1 MMAVVWLGLM
11 VLFLLLEAG
20 TVALVSLWFA
30 AGALAA
36 ILVSLLGGNLVIQ
49 SLVFLVV
56 SCALLALARPVLRK
70 YYTPRITRTNVDSL
84 PGSLGLVTAD
94 IDNVV
99 GAGEVKLGAM
109 TWTARSTDGS
119 PIPAGTQVRVDRIEG
134 VKAFVSPLRVGAGM
148 EYGKKSQEVKKY
160 VDFGNCYC
168 SGAVHSDRGHFRG
181 AAVPGVCHRAPG
193 RVP

>member
-1 MMAVVWLGLM
+1 MMAVIWLGLM
-11 VLFLLLEAG
+11 VLFLLIEAG

-36 ILVSLLGGNLVIQ
+36 ILVSLLGGKLVIQ
-49 SLVFLVV
+49 SVVFLVV
-56 SCALLALARPVLRK
+56 SCVLLALARPVLRK

-99 GAGEVKLGAM
+99 GAGEVRLGAM

-148 EYGKKSQEVKKY
+148 EK
-160 VDFGNCYC
+160 
-168 SGAVHSDRGHFRG
+168 
-181 AAVPGVCHRAPG
+181 
-193 RVP
+193 

>member
-1 MMAVVWLGLM
+1 MMAVIWLGLM
-11 VLFLLLEAG
+11 VLFLLIEAG

-36 ILVSLLGGNLVIQ
+36 ILVSLLGGKLVIQ
-49 SLVFLVV
+49 GVVFLVV
-56 SCALLALARPVLRK
+56 SCVLLALARPVLRK
-70 YYTPRITRTNVDSL
+70 YYTPRITRTNVDGL

-148 EYGKKSQEVKKY
+148 EK
-160 VDFGNCYC
+160 
-168 SGAVHSDRGHFRG
+168 
-181 AAVPGVCHRAPG
+181 
-193 RVP
+193 

>member
-1 MMAVVWLGLM
+1 MMAVIWLGLM
-11 VLFLLLEAG
+11 VLFLLIEAG

-36 ILVSLLGGNLVIQ
+36 ILVSLLGGKLVIQ
-49 SLVFLVV
+49 GVVFLVV
-56 SCALLALARPVLRK
+56 SCVLLALARPVLRK

-99 GAGEVKLGAM
+99 GAGEVRLGAM

-148 EYGKKSQEVKKY
+148 EK
-160 VDFGNCYC
+160 
-168 SGAVHSDRGHFRG
+168 
-181 AAVPGVCHRAPG
+181 
-193 RVP
+193 

>member
-84 PGSLGLVTAD
+84 LGSQGLVTAD
-94 IDNVV
+94 VDNVT
-99 GAGEVKLGAM
+99 GRGEVKLGAVV
-109 TWTARSTDGS
+109 WTARSTDGS

-148 EYGKKSQEVKKY
+148 E
-160 VDFGNCYC
+160 
-168 SGAVHSDRGHFRG
+168 
-181 AAVPGVCHRAPG
+181 
-193 RVP
+193 

>member
-1 MMAVVWLGLM
+1 MMAVIWLGLM
-11 VLFLLLEAG
+11 VLFLLIEAG

-36 ILVSLLGGNLVIQ
+36 ILVSLLGGKLVIQ
-49 SLVFLVV
+49 SVVFLVV
-56 SCALLALARPVLRK
+56 SCVLLALARPVLRK

-99 GAGEVKLGAM
+99 GAGQVKLGAM

-148 EYGKKSQEVKKY
+148 EK
-160 VDFGNCYC
+160 
-168 SGAVHSDRGHFRG
+168 
-181 AAVPGVCHRAPG
+181 
-193 RVP
+193 

>member
-36 ILVSLLGGNLVIQ
+36 ILVSLLGGNLVTQ

-56 SCALLALARPVLRK
+56 SCVLLALVRPILRK

-84 PGSLGLVTAD
+84 LGSQGLVTSD
-94 IDNVV
+94 IDNVT
-99 GAGEVKLGAM
+99 GRGEVKLGAVV
-109 TWTARSTDGS
+109 WTARSTDGS
-119 PIPAGTQVRVDRIEG
+119 PIPAGTQIRVDRIEG

-148 EYGKKSQEVKKY
+148 E
-160 VDFGNCYC
+160 
-168 SGAVHSDRGHFRG
+168 
-181 AAVPGVCHRAPG
+181 
-193 RVP
+193 

>member
-1 MMAVVWLGLM
+1 MMAVIWLGLM
-11 VLFLLLEAG
+11 VLFLLIEAG

-36 ILVSLLGGNLVIQ
+36 ILVSLLGGKLVIQ
-49 SLVFLVV
+49 SVVFLVV
-56 SCALLALARPVLRK
+56 SCVLLALARPVLRK

-119 PIPAGTQVRVDRIEG
+119 PIPAGTQIRVDRIEG

-148 EYGKKSQEVKKY
+148 EK
-160 VDFGNCYC
+160 
-168 SGAVHSDRGHFRG
+168 
-181 AAVPGVCHRAPG
+181 
-193 RVP
+193 

>member
-1 MMAVVWLGLM
+1 MMAVIWLGLM
-11 VLFLLLEAG
+11 VLFLLIEAG

-36 ILVSLLGGNLVIQ
+36 IFVSLLGGKLVIQ
-49 SLVFLVV
+49 GVVFLVV
-56 SCALLALARPVLRK
+56 SCVLLALARPVLRK

-148 EYGKKSQEVKKY
+148 EK
-160 VDFGNCYC
+160 
-168 SGAVHSDRGHFRG
+168 
-181 AAVPGVCHRAPG
+181 
-193 RVP
+193 

>member
-1 MMAVVWLGLM
+1 MMAVIWLGLM
-11 VLFLLLEAG
+11 VLFLLIEAG

-49 SLVFLVV
+49 GVVFLVV
-56 SCALLALARPVLRK
+56 SCVLLALARPVLRK

-148 EYGKKSQEVKKY
+148 EK
-160 VDFGNCYC
+160 
-168 SGAVHSDRGHFRG
+168 
-181 AAVPGVCHRAPG
+181 
-193 RVP
+193 

>member
-1 MMAVVWLGLM
+1 MMAVIWLGLM
-11 VLFLLLEAG
+11 VLFLLIEAG

-36 ILVSLLGGNLVIQ
+36 ILVSLLGGKLVIQ
-49 SLVFLVV
+49 GVVFLVV
-56 SCALLALARPVLRK
+56 SCVLLALARPVLRK

-148 EYGKKSQEVKKY
+148 E
-160 VDFGNCYC
+160 
-168 SGAVHSDRGHFRG
+168 
-181 AAVPGVCHRAPG
+181 
-193 RVP
+193 

>member
-1 MMAVVWLGLM
+1 MMAVIWLGLM
-11 VLFLLLEAG
+11 VLFLLIEAG

-36 ILVSLLGGNLVIQ
+36 ILVSLLGGKLVIQ
-49 SLVFLVV
+49 GVVFLVV
-56 SCALLALARPVLRK
+56 SCVLLALARPVLRK

-84 PGSLGLVTAD
+84 PGSLGLVTVD

-148 EYGKKSQEVKKY
+148 EK
-160 VDFGNCYC
+160 
-168 SGAVHSDRGHFRG
+168 
-181 AAVPGVCHRAPG
+181 
-193 RVP
+193 

>member
-36 ILVSLLGGNLVIQ
+36 ILVSLLGGKLVIQ
-49 SLVFLVV
+49 SVVFLVV
-56 SCALLALARPVLRK
+56 SCVLLALARPVLRK

-148 EYGKKSQEVKKY
+148 EK
-160 VDFGNCYC
+160 
-168 SGAVHSDRGHFRG
+168 
-181 AAVPGVCHRAPG
+181 
-193 RVP
+193 

>member
-11 VLFLLLEAG
+11 VAFLLIEAG

-30 AGALAA
+30 AGCLAA
-36 ILVSLLGGNLVIQ
+36 ILVSLLGGNIAVQ
-49 SLVFLVV
+49 SVVFLVV
-56 SCALLALARPVLRK
+56 SCVLLALVRPILRK

-84 PGSLGLVTAD
+84 LGSQGLVTSD
-94 IDNVV
+94 IDNVT
-99 GAGEVKLGAM
+99 GRGEVKLGAVV
-109 TWTARSTDGS
+109 WTARSTDGS
-119 PIPAGTQVRVDRIEG
+119 PIPAGTQIRVDRIEG

-148 EYGKKSQEVKKY
+148 ESGKKSQEVKKY

-168 SGAVHSDRGHFRG
+168 SVAVHSDRGHFRG
-181 AAVPGVCHRAPG
+181 AAVPGLCHRAPG

>member
-1 MMAVVWLGLM
+1 MMAVIWLGLM
-11 VLFLLLEAG
+11 VLFLLIEAG

-36 ILVSLLGGNLVIQ
+36 ILVSLLGGKLVIQ
-49 SLVFLVV
+49 GVVFLVV
-56 SCALLALARPVLRK
+56 SCVLLALARPVLRK

-148 EYGKKSQEVKKY
+148 EK
-160 VDFGNCYC
+160 
-168 SGAVHSDRGHFRG
+168 
-181 AAVPGVCHRAPG
+181 
-193 RVP
+193 